1 VIDGARMM
9 DEGEGAEWRELRAFW
24 VPPRRRSLGKYVYET
39 LKEAIVTGELPEGR
53 RVVESRVAAAL
64 GISRTPVR
72 EAIHMLDREGLL
84 TRTGNTGYAV
94 TALSREEIV
103 ETFGI
108 RGILESYAARLAAA
122 RHRQRD
128 LRSLEERIETYQMHL
143 DAGRLDALSTI
154 NTEFHDLLYAL
165 SGSPRLVKMIND
177 LRDPI
182 YRFRRIILK
191 RTDLARRSNEDHRE
205 MLRLMRERDEEGVER
220 VVREHIRRGRDAVL
234 AEFDEEHRND

>member
-1 VIDGARMM
+1 
-9 DEGEGAEWRELRAFW
+9 
-24 VPPRRRSLGKYVYET
+24 
-39 LKEAIVTGELPEGR
+39 
-53 RVVESRVAAAL
+53 
-64 GISRTPVR
+64 
-72 EAIHMLDREGLL
+72 
-84 TRTGNTGYAV
+84 
-94 TALSREEIV
+94 
-103 ETFGI
+103 
-108 RGILESYAARLAAA
+108 
-122 RHRQRD
+122 
-128 LRSLEERIETYQMHL
+128 MHL

-220 VVREHIRRGRDAVL
+220 VVREHIRARPGRA
-234 AEFDEEHRND
+234 